1 MPSGSY
7 CRLESL
13 TSVWVSL
20 ALAAL
25 VWSLSPL
32 PALAQQGGRDL
43 EIWSDPQIRLPI
55 PQGWHRLEASWVAE
69 RILIATP
76 VPVSASE
83 LFDGDEI
90 DVPAIVHVKIDAL
103 DPLLQGMPLD
113 KIADGM
119 IEEHSTRLKEAQLE
133 FEVLARGERRTGGR
147 PSVAVTTRQDSTIN
161 HALFVRTQGYLYEVT
176 LAYEL
181 EHAAVYEGLADQI
194 FDGVELK
201 SIDAGSISMEPRE
214 TLLARLAAPR
224 GWHEHTVEGGLPQV
238 VISKE
243 NTVSTGG
250 RYRTGISLLKITEY
264 RRAFNLSD
272 SATLDD
278 VYGLWLQS
286 YVSGMTGV
294 PYRLL
299 QAGEIVLDSGVSL
312 LIEASFEDRAAG
324 HFTQLFNVVTAV
336 GDDFYIATFEA
347 PVDEFY
353 LLRPAYLESIAGL
366 RWR

>member
-1 MPSGSY
+1 MELLERRGGARLGVIEAPRPREEEILCHLGAIVDLNLSHPFGSRWPWPHWFGR
-7 CRLESL
+7 CRHFRPWRNRGPRPGNLVGSPDP
-13 TSVWVSL
+13 
-20 ALAAL
+20 AAD
-25 VWSLSPL
+25 S
-32 PALAQQGGRDL
+32 
-43 EIWSDPQIRLPI
+43 
-55 PQGWHRLEASWVAE
+55 QGWHRLEASWVAE

-243 NTVSTGG
+243 KTAEHRRTIPNRHLSPQDLPSTA
-250 RYRTGISLLKITEY
+250 RPSTYP
-264 RRAFNLSD
+264 D

-286 YVSGMTGV
+286 YC
-294 PYRLL
+294 
-299 QAGEIVLDSGVSL
+299 
-312 LIEASFEDRAAG
+312 
-324 HFTQLFNVVTAV
+324 V
-336 GDDFYIATFEA
+336 GDGRRAVSAA
-347 PVDEFY
+347 P
-353 LLRPAYLESIAGL
+353 GG
-366 RWR
+366 WRSSSTRASRF